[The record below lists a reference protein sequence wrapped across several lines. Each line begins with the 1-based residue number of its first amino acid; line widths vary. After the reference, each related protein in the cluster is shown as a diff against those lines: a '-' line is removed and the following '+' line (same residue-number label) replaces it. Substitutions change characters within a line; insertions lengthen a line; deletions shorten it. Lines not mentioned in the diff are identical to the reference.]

1 MRLALITFIVLFFSH
16 LGIAM
21 AESEPKVA
29 MPNLEIDHVW
39 AKPNYGPNGAAYFEL
54 TNKGDKPLYL
64 IDATSSLSKRVELH
78 THIKQDGVM
87 KMRKVKEPIEIAP
100 GKTVTFAPA
109 GYHVMLFAMEKK
121 LKDGDKLPLTLIF
134 KDGSKRSLMA
144 KVQKDHASKPDH
156 HGHHH

>member
-21 AESEPKVA
+21 AESEPKVS
-29 MPNLEIDHVW
+29 MPNLQIDHVW

-121 LKDGDKLPLTLIF
+121 LKEGDKLPLTLIF
-134 KDGSKRSLMA
+134 KDGSKHPVTA
-144 KVQKDHASKPDH
+144 KVQKASAHDDHRGSH
-156 HGHHH
+156 